1 MRTLSRTPTSTVTL
15 CRRDGSAR
23 PVAVKTGRMSDAAAM
38 ARFRREAR
46 FMEAVR
52 DSPHVLRILGSG
64 VLGTGAPYLIL
75 EFAAGGSYADLLRR
89 GVTLAAGEALDVGVR
104 MASALHALHARGIVH
119 RDVKPS
125 NMLITEHGPVLADFG
140 IAATVYDSG
149 AVTGWSPLWAAPE
162 VTEGRS
168 GGSEAA
174 DCYAL
179 AATLAALM
187 TGRPPDGGMLP
198 EAIPGDVRTVLRRAM
213 DPDPD
218 RRFPTALAFGERLR
232 EMRSVYAADD
242 RASRQPTRGPV
253 PQPTPQSAPHRTPY
267 ASAHMRH
274 PALSALP
281 ARPAAGADSPT
292 GAPTGAQT
300 GPRTGSPKGTT
311 RGALKG
317 AFAALAAAAALVA
330 TIGMIA
336 VAPPDPGA
344 PVSPHMPLG
353 PSLYES
359 PSYPTASP

>member
-1 MRTLSRTPTSTVTL
+1 MRTLSHTPTSTVTL

-23 PVAVKTGRMSDAAAM
+23 PVAVKTGRMSDAAAT

-89 GVTLAAGEALDVGVR
+89 GVTLAAGDALDVGVR

-162 VTEGRS
+162 VTDGRS

-187 TGRPPDGGMLP
+187 TGRPPDGGALP
-198 EAIPGDVRTVLRRAM
+198 EAIPDDVRTVLRRAL

-232 EMRSVYAADD
+232 EMRSAYAADD
-242 RASRQPTRGPV
+242 RASRQPT
-253 PQPTPQSAPHRTPY
+253 PQSVPYRTPY
-267 ASAHMRH
+267 ASAHMQH
-274 PALSALP
+274 PALSALSALSALP

-292 GAPTGAQT
+292 SAQT
-300 GPRTGSPKGTT
+300 NPRTGSPKGTT

-317 AFAALAAAAALVA
+317 AFAALAATAALIA
-330 TIGMIA
+330 AIGMIA
-336 VAPPDPGA
+336 VAPSDPGA
-344 PVSPHMPLG
+344 PVSPRTPLG